1 LRSLPDFMGLITDG
15 FPARICAFPLL
26 GTNKGRPA
34 LLVIGLLSLPLG
46 ISPAPDMDKIASI
59 SQQLL
64 QFSPDALI
72 VVDFE
77 GVILFANATS
87 RALFGYS
94 REQLVGQTIDVLV
107 PDRFRIRH
115 GAHVAG
121 FLRDPTAREMGAR
134 IIDLFAR
141 RADGSEF
148 PAGIRLAPIHDGE
161 KTFVAAAI
169 RDMTERR
176 AINDALVA
184 AREEADRANMA
195 KTRFLATASHDLRQ
209 PLQTIRLL
217 NASLLTLTPETAEL
231 HELLRR
237 QESAIN
243 SASRMINSLL
253 DITRLESGAIEP
265 HLAPINLISV
275 YGDLKREFEPLALA
289 KGILLEFPESSKIVV
304 SDRILLSQL
313 LQNLIGNA
321 LKYTEKGFVKVAET
335 SDSDGLQLCVEDSGG
350 GIPSDKLERIFDE
363 YYQVD
368 QSGAQRSGVGLGLA
382 IVREVSRLLS
392 YSISVSSEVGRG
404 TQVRIRIP
412 LDQIGSDAPPVEDP
426 HPFITAPHTTST
438 RLILLEDNDAVRA
451 ATELFLSLE
460 GYDTQSAA
468 SLADAEELLGN
479 LRPGDLLIADYHLNG
494 TLTGFDVLQ
503 QVRAQH
509 QWEVPAVL
517 LSGDL
522 QSMMR
527 VVKTSV
533 PRCRFLSKPVDTH
546 ALLAAISELSS
557 TEFTR

>member
-1 LRSLPDFMGLITDG
+1 
-15 FPARICAFPLL
+15 
-26 GTNKGRPA
+26 
-34 LLVIGLLSLPLG
+34 
-46 ISPAPDMDKIASI
+46 MDKITSI

-72 VVDFE
+72 VVDFH

-94 REQLVGQTIDVLV
+94 REQLVGQNIDMLV
-107 PDRFRIRH
+107 PDRFRFRH

-121 FLRDPTAREMGAR
+121 YLRDPTAREMGAR

-141 RADGSEF
+141 RADGTEF

-217 NASLLTLTPETAEL
+217 NASLLTLTSATTEQ

-237 QESAIN
+237 QESAID

-253 DITRLESGAIEP
+253 DITRLESGAVEP
-265 HLAPINLISV
+265 HLGPINLISV
-275 YGDLKREFEPLALA
+275 YGDLKREYESVALV
-289 KGILLEFPESSKIVV
+289 KSVRLEFPETSKIVI
-304 SDRILLSQL
+304 SDRILLNQL
-313 LQNLIGNA
+313 LQNLVGNA
-321 LKYTEKGFVKVAET
+321 LKYTEKGFVKVSET
-335 SDSDGLQLCVEDSGG
+335 SDADGFLLSIEDSGS

-368 QSGAQRSGVGLGLA
+368 QSGTQRSGVGLGLA

-392 YSISVSSEVGRG
+392 YSVSVSSEVGRG
-404 TQVRIRIP
+404 TQVRVRIP
-412 LDQIGSDAPPVEDP
+412 LDQVDSDASPVEDS
-426 HPFITAPHTTST
+426 HPLVAAPHAAAST
-438 RLILLEDNDAVRA
+438 RLVLLEDNDAVRA
-451 ATELFLSLE
+451 ATELFLTLE
-460 GYDTQSAA
+460 GYETYSAA
-468 SLADAEELLGN
+468 SIGDAEELLAN
-479 LRPGDLLIADYHLNG
+479 LKPGDLLISDYHLNG
-494 TLTGFDVLQ
+494 ALTGFDVLQ

-509 QWEVPAVL
+509 QWEVPAIL

-527 VVKTSV
+527 VVKTSIA
-533 PRCRFLSKPVDTH
+533 RCRFLSKPVDTH

-557 TEFTR
+557 TE

>member
-1 LRSLPDFMGLITDG
+1 
-15 FPARICAFPLL
+15 
-26 GTNKGRPA
+26 
-34 LLVIGLLSLPLG
+34 
-46 ISPAPDMDKIASI
+46 MDKIASI
-59 SQQLL
+59 SQELL

-72 VVDFE
+72 VVDLH

-94 REQLVGQTIDVLV
+94 REQLVGQNIDMLV
-107 PDRFRIRH
+107 PERFRFRH

-121 FLRDPTAREMGAR
+121 FLRDPTTREMGAR

-141 RADGSEF
+141 RADGTEF
-148 PAGIRLAPIHDGE
+148 PAGIRLAPMHDGD
-161 KTFVAAAI
+161 KVFVAAAI

-217 NASLLTLTPETAEL
+217 NASLLTLAPETGEQ

-237 QESAIN
+237 QESAIDG
-243 SASRMINSLL
+243 ASRMINALL
-253 DITRLESGAIEP
+253 DITRLESGAVEP
-265 HLAPINLISV
+265 HLAPINLISI
-275 YGDLKREFEPLALA
+275 YGDLKREYESVALA
-289 KGILLEFPESSKIVV
+289 KGVRLEFPETSKVV
-304 SDRILLSQL
+304 ITDRVLLNQL

-321 LKYTEKGFVKVAET
+321 LKYTEKGIVKVTEA
-335 SDSDGLQLCVEDSGG
+335 SDADGYLLCIADSGS

-368 QSGAQRSGVGLGLA
+368 QYGTQRSGVGLGLA

-392 YSISVSSEVGRG
+392 YSVSVASEVGQG
-404 TQVRIRIP
+404 TQVRVRIP
-412 LDQIGSDAPPVEDP
+412 LDQIGSDAPPVEDSRP
-426 HPFITAPHTTST
+426 LVTAPHATST
-438 RLILLEDNDAVRA
+438 RLVLLEDNDAVRA
-451 ATELFLSLE
+451 ATELFLTLE
-460 GYDTQSAA
+460 GYETYSAA
-468 SLADAEELLGN
+468 SIGEAEELLAN
-479 LRPGDLLIADYHLNG
+479 LKPGDLLISDYHLTG
-494 TLTGFDVLQ
+494 ALTGFDVLQ

-509 QWEVPAVL
+509 QWEVPAII

-527 VVKTSV
+527 VVKTSIA
-533 PRCRFLSKPVDTH
+533 RCRFLSKPVDTH

-557 TEFTR
+557 TK